1 MKKNCLIFFLY
12 STQITDK
19 IFISSKYN
27 FFMKPPCYLLI
38 YKIFP
43 VVKILAAK
51 SLYEKYGKTQKE
63 IAKGL
68 SVSQS
73 MVSKYLKE
81 ERIFDEKILK
91 ISKKIAKKLAFALN
105 EELSEAEILEF
116 LCTTCFELR
125 KDKELCELHNIP
137 NCNVC
142 LNLYTKNFYER
153 NKVIKSIEKAAEL
166 LEEMSLGPLIPEVRI
181 NIAMAVKNPKSY
193 LEIAALPGRMIEI
206 KGKLKRV
213 SDPEFGASKHMSGI
227 LFSVMKKYP
236 KKRAVLNLRYDKNF
250 KETLEN
256 LFSVFYIKR
265 KTNEEEKLKKLI
277 EEGYEGEDCIVDPGA
292 FGIEPCIYVL
302 GETAVEAV
310 RKVREIN
317 KKITECKKGF
327 A

>member
-1 MKKNCLIFFLY
+1 
-12 STQITDK
+12 
-19 IFISSKYN
+19 
-27 FFMKPPCYLLI
+27 MKPPCYLLI
-38 YKIFP
+38 DKIFP

-81 ERIFDEKILK
+81 ERVFDEKILK

-125 KDKELCELHNIP
+125 KDKELCELHDIP

-153 NKVIKSIEKAAEL
+153 NEVIKNIEKAAEL
-166 LEEMSLGPLIPEVRI
+166 LEGMSLGSLVPEVRI

-193 LEIAALPGRMIEI
+193 LENAALPGRMIEI

-227 LFSVMKKYP
+227 LFNVMKKYP

-250 KETLEN
+250 KEVLES
-256 LFSVFYIKR
+256 LFSIFYIER

-310 RKVREIN
+310 KKVREIN
-317 KKITECKKGF
+317 KKIKGM
-327 A
+327 